1 MKPDLSGFWE
11 LNPSKSNLI
20 GPQLSRALLKLNY
33 HDPELIDAM
42 ISGYPDGRTVLD
54 VFEVQTTGEECVN
67 TIRGVQMRS
76 RAVWQGE
83 ELLIESWA
91 EVGERKLHFC
101 DYWSLA
107 DGGATLRME
116 HRGDDL
122 AGQLAIFT
130 RAADSSDQF
139 ENL

>member
-20 GPQLSRALLKLNY
+20 GPQLSRALLKLN
-33 HDPELIDAM
+33 HRDPELVDAM
-42 ISGYPDGRTVLD
+42 ICGYPDGRTVLD

-83 ELLIESWA
+83 ELMIESWA
-91 EVGERKLHFC
+91 EVGERKVHFC

-139 ENL
+139 EDL

>member
-1 MKPDLSGFWE
+1 MKPDFSGFWE

-20 GPQLSRALLKLNY
+20 GAQMSRALLELN
-33 HDPELIDAM
+33 HRDPELVDAM
-42 ISGYPDGRTVLD
+42 ISGYPDGHTVLD
-54 VFEVQTTGEECVN
+54 VWEVQTTGEECLN
-67 TIRGVQMRS
+67 TIRGIQLRS
-76 RAVWQGE
+76 CAVWQGD
-83 ELLIESWA
+83 ELRIESWA
-91 EVGERKLHFC
+91 EVGERKVHFC

-130 RAADSSDQF
+130 RAADSSGEF
-139 ENL
+139 ETL